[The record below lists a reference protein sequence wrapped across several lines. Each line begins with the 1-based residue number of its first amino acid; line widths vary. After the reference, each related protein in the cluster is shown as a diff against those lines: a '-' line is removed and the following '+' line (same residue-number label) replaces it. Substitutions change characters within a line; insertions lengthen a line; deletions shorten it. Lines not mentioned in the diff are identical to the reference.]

1 MPHLQ
6 HTQIQTK
13 HLAEDTTTVSPVP
26 EADEHLQSDDS
37 KEMPSQENV
46 IH

>member
-6 HTQIQTK
+6 HRQIQAK
-13 HLAEDTTTVSPVP
+13 HLAEDTTTMSPVP

-37 KEMPSQENV
+37 TGMPSQENV